1 MPNVQIFDTPELLA
15 RAAAHFFVTLAQTAT
30 QQHPFSV
37 ALSGGQ
43 TPRGVYELLATDEFK
58 DQIKW
63 ELVHIFFG
71 DERPVPPDDA
81 ASNYGMALAALLS
94 KMPIP
99 DSNIHPMAGEGDPRA
114 NARKYE
120 SELKSHFAK
129 LILAAVR
136 PRVTGNGRRWSH
148 CFAVSWTAAVEEKTA
163 WVVANWVAQL
173 NEYRITLTAPSINA
187 AANILFLV
195 SGEKKASRLK
205 EVLSG
210 PLQPEKL
217 PAQLIKPG
225 NGSLAWMVTAQG

>member
-15 RAAAHFFVTLAQTAT
+15 RAAAHFFVTLAQTASH
-30 QQHPFSV
+30 QHPFSV

-94 KMPIP
+94 KIRIP
-99 DSNIHPMAGEGDPRA
+99 DSNIHPIAGEGDPRA

-120 SELKSHFAK
+120 SELKSHFAG
-129 LILAAVR
+129 LSW
-136 PRVTGNGRRWSH
+136 PRFDLVLLGMGEDGHTASLFPG
-148 CFAVSWTAAVEEKTA
+148 TAAVEEKTA
-163 WVVANWVAQL
+163 WVVANWVGQL

-225 NGSLAWMVTAQG
+225 NGSLAWMVTG